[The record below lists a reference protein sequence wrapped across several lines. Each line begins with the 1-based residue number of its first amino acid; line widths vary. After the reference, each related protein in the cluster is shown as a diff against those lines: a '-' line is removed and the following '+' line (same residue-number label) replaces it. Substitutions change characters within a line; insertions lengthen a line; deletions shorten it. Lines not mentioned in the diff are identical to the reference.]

1 MTVDSLIKEAEKLTH
16 AERAELLEALICLVG
31 PEADESAL
39 TPAQEADLDRRIE
52 EYRSGNAKIIP
63 GDEVIARLK
72 KR

>member
-16 AERAELLEALICLVG
+16 EERAELLEALICLVG
-31 PEADESAL
+31 PEADEPAL